1 MTAEIPRTKPNIM
14 ITARLLLMPV
24 FSSVELNACAHAG
37 IALRMRMAATMRSEG
52 SRERTLSLMCLICL
66 ISFIRVSVFVF
77 SRQRLF
83 RRTRVDHLTSA
94 RSAGVCRTQHAR
106 SVRGKSGDEQ
116 NDRLDQALQTPRI
129 EFPPAARN
137 PRSVPHAATN
147 HLRCAT
153 WRTRIDEARAS
164 TRKFSAARPDGRRQN
179 GNGSRDDNEGVQR
192 GTLVPLR
199 HERIPESS

>member
-116 NDRLDQALQTPRI
+116 NDRPHETHQAPRI
-129 EFPPAARN
+129 GLSPAARN
-137 PRSVPHAATN
+137 PRPVPHAATN
-147 HLRCAT
+147 HLRCAA
-153 WRTRIDEARAS
+153 WGTRIDKARAATWKLS
-164 TRKFSAARPDGRRQN
+164 SAWTNGRRQN
-179 GNGSRDDNEGVQR
+179 RNGCRDDNESIQR
-192 GTLVPLR
+192 GTLVPFR
-199 HERIPESS
+199 HERVSE